1 MTKTLDSLLGFMLY
15 LKALSDI
22 DDFILKLSMDL
33 FLFDNYE
40 LEALNFLEGAGDHDP
55 TALGSYSFQ

>member
-1 MTKTLDSLLGFMLY
+1 MLY